1 MSKFFTPPLA
11 LLLAWVSTGLASE
24 TMSPA
29 LAPEPLPETTAE
41 SVAPGPGLPVA
52 LTAGRF
58 SALGRKSPFTL
69 ASTTEENADFAKDLI
84 LAGYF
89 RMDGKDFV
97 LVANRTQPTRLM
109 VGTQPSAAAQGLT
122 LVKVERDPSGDATK
136 MRAQVRKGTETA
148 TLKYEASGAAAPAQ
162 AVPGQPPIPGQP
174 AVAGQPQIP
183 GQPQPGQ
190 VAPAVP
196 GQRPAQNPPV
206 IRRRVI
212 PIPPGVR

>member
-97 LVANRTQPTRLM
+97 LVANRTQPNRLM
-109 VGTQPSAAAQGLT
+109 VGSQPSAAAQGLT

-148 TLKYEASGAAAPAQ
+148 TLKYEVSGAAAPAAPGQ
-162 AVPGQPPIPGQP
+162 AIPGQPPIPAQPQVAGQPQPAQVVP
-174 AVAGQPQIP
+174 AVAGQKPNP
-183 GQPQPGQ
+183 
-190 VAPAVP
+190 
-196 GQRPAQNPPV
+196 NPPV

-212 PIPPGVR
+212 PTPPGTR